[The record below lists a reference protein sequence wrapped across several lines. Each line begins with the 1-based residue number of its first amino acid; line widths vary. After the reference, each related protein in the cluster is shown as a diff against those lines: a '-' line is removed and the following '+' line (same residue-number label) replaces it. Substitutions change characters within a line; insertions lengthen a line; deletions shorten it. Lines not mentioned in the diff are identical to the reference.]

1 MKILYIA
8 PEYPNSSQNAAQVRS
23 NNLIK
28 HLNANADITLQVL
41 SFRADNGGGVN
52 ISSDINICVLEKN
65 VSSFK
70 LLVSTFFSIKPRVFT
85 RYNEPE
91 ALNKINEMVGSF
103 DPDIIHID
111 SFGLAQYLHN
121 VSTIKGRKVI
131 LHIHDSISLLL
142 KSHVT
147 LWNLSLKNI
156 DRYLQYKK
164 VAYFEKNY
172 YSAAAC
178 CIVDSDNDKCHLL
191 KLNDNNNVK
200 TLPLGYDSTL
210 YKIKSIDEQNNN
222 VLPSIVFTG
231 NMSSAQTIDAVSYL
245 INNVM
250 NIVWNKAPDCH
261 LYLVGAQPSEEIKS
275 ICNASKNI
283 TITGFIQDMLDYL
296 NPSNIYVCPLRTGSG
311 MKTRTVEALASGCTV
326 VSTSAGMEGIDP
338 DVINEIAI
346 MEDEPDLMAEKII
359 DLLTDENKRKEL
371 GRYASEYVKEMYAW
385 DNISSQLV
393 DIYEDVVRL

>member
-1 MKILYIA
+1 VKVLYIA
-8 PEYPNSSQNAAQVRS
+8 PEYPNRSQNAAQVRS

-28 HLNANADITLQVL
+28 HLSFNADVNLQVL

-52 ISSDINICVLEKN
+52 ISSDINICVLEKS

-85 RYNEPE
+85 RYNETT

-142 KSHVT
+142 KSHVK

-164 VAYFEKNY
+164 VTYFEKNH

-178 CIVDSDNDKCHLL
+178 CIVDSDNDKCHLI
-191 KLNDNNNVK
+191 KINDDNNVK
-200 TLPLGYDSTL
+200 TLPLGYDATL
-210 YKIKSIDEQNNN
+210 YKMKSIDEHNNN
-222 VLPSIVFTG
+222 GLPSIVFTG

-250 NIVWNKAPDCH
+250 NIVWNKVPDCH

-275 ICNASKNI
+275 ICNVSNNI
-283 TITGFIQDMLDYL
+283 TITGFVQDILNYL
-296 NPSNIYVCPLRTGSG
+296 NPLNIYVCPLRTGSG
-311 MKTRTVEALASGCTV
+311 MKTRTIEALASGCAV
-326 VSTSAGMEGIDP
+326 VSTSAGLEGIDP
-338 DVINEIAI
+338 DIIKNIAV
-346 MEDEPDLMAEKII
+346 MEDDPGSMAKKII
-359 DLLTDENKRKEL
+359 ELLTNETKRNEL
-371 GRYASEYVKEMYAW
+371 GVNASAYVKEKYTW
-385 DNISSQLV
+385 DNITSEL
-393 DIYEDVVRL
+393 IELYKDVMHS